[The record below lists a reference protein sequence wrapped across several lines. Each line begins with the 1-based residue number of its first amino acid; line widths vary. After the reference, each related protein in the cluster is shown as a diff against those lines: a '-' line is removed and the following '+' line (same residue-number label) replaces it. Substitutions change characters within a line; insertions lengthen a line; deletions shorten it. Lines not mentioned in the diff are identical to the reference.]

1 MKTIIYVDGFNLY
14 HRALKKTKHKWL
26 DIRALCQA
34 ALPRNQDILQINYYT
49 ARVSGKIDP
58 EAAKDQNSY
67 LKALSTTPT
76 LKIHYGSFQ
85 VTEKYMY
92 LCQPIDFQPSCLTEP
107 DPMPRFAR
115 VVKIEEKGSDVNLG
129 AHLVRDA
136 FAGAFQHAAVITN
149 DTDLR
154 EPIRIVAQEAKLP
167 ITLLS
172 PVSKPAESLRNVAT
186 YVRHIDRYLAKAQ
199 FPNPLVGPDGQPIN
213 KPQDW

>member
-1 MKTIIYVDGFNLY
+1 
-14 HRALKKTKHKWL
+14 
-26 DIRALCQA
+26 
-34 ALPRNQDILQINYYT
+34 
-49 ARVSGKIDP
+49 
-58 EAAKDQNSY
+58 
-67 LKALSTTPT
+67 
-76 LKIHYGSFQ
+76 
-85 VTEKYMY
+85 
-92 LCQPIDFQPSCLTEP
+92 
-107 DPMPRFAR
+107 MPRFAR

>member
-149 DTDLR
+149 DT
-154 EPIRIVAQEAKLP
+154 ACGSQYA
-167 ITLLS
+167 
-172 PVSKPAESLRNVAT
+172 SLRRRRSYPSRSCRPSANLRKACGTLQRMSAT
-186 YVRHIDRYLAKAQ
+186 STDTW
-199 FPNPLVGPDGQPIN
+199 P
-213 KPQDW
+213 KPSFRTGS